1 MVAVWL
7 LKPPIPETVKSNN
20 TMIIPVFWPVGGAGH
35 PDTLDHSAQ
44 LEGGGGWAQ
53 GGVYQHLQSDDK
65 QLPVL

>member
-1 MVAVWL
+1 
-7 LKPPIPETVKSNN
+7 
-20 TMIIPVFWPVGGAGH
+20 MIIPVFWPVGGAGH
-35 PDTLDHSAQ
+35 PGTLDHSAQ